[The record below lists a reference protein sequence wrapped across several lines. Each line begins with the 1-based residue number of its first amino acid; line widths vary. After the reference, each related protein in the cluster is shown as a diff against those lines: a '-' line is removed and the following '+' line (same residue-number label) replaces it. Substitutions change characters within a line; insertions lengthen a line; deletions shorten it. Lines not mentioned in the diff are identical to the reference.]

1 MSPASASGV
10 ERLRAIRAWPEMLR
24 YFIDELRWPLEDE
37 SLLEGED
44 LEDLTYDWDLTEF
57 GIRDTTSPI
66 RHVHQLRP
74 FTADQPWGI
83 FFVELAGQRLL
94 ITQLRRLLSK
104 LVARK
109 RESGSGAN
117 RSWRLDD
124 LLFVVMTGSGDSIE
138 LNLLAF
144 FRIDGRTEFRCLP
157 WRPAGSSSRHLHRL
171 HEELLPSLMWPDDE
185 DDVAAWRSAWR
196 KPFTLRPGQTIR
208 SAVRLAERMSRTA
221 RDLREQIGE
230 ALDIE
235 DGTGPFS
242 DLLNDVRRHLIA
254 DVNADRFADMCA
266 QTLVYGLLGSRVTD
280 PEGFG
285 ASPVLSV
292 VPLANPFLD
301 AFFEKVHGEAVALD
315 VDLEGS
321 GLEHLAADLRV
332 TDVEA
337 ILDQFGTTAKGADP
351 VIHFYEEFLKRYDR
365 KMRANAGAF
374 YTPVPVVDFMVRGV
388 DELLKTRFGLE
399 SGIADRATWQQVSEG
414 VGFAVPEGVGPD
426 EPFVSM
432 VDPATGTGTFLVR
445 WLEQAKRSFSAAEP
459 DGNWRQH
466 LGEVVLPSM
475 HAFELM
481 LAPYTIAHLKLAL
494 HLHDEGVD
502 TSAAQVLLTD
512 TLDHEPPQLRLETIQ
527 DPIAIEGRR
536 AADLKRSRRFTVV
549 IGNPPYDREQ
559 KAHGETGKRK
569 GGVVRYGAEGIK
581 PLLEDVIGPMRDASL
596 GLHIKNL
603 YNDYVYFWRWAAW
616 QATEAPVGPGIVAF
630 ITASSYLDGRSMG
643 GLRSFLRHNF
653 DELIIFDLGGDG
665 RGALV
670 EENVFDILTP
680 VAVAFGVRKSHS
692 SAPCEV
698 RYRRISGSQQAK
710 LKALRHASLT
720 EAMDEVLGTGMESF
734 VPISDSEYFSW
745 PRLTDLLPWCR
756 SGVKLSRTWPIG
768 STQTL
773 LRERWKMITSEIPR
787 RRPDLLKETTERKV
801 SSNPMPLLTRG
812 DRLPPLRTLDRHDQP
827 EGLQRYGYRS
837 FDRQWIIAD
846 HRLADRAAPVL
857 WNSYSN
863 RQLFLT
869 TLTSTRLAGGPA
881 LTVTPYIPDLDH
893 FRGSYGARSVIPIYR
908 DRFARQPNVSTRF
921 QFALSEKLANPVTV
935 EDLVAY
941 LHALLG
947 TGAFSERFA
956 DELAEAAGPVHVPIT
971 ADPNLFGRAVHLG
984 RDLLWHHTWGE
995 RYVPEGNPAL
1005 PEGSAREVSPVVGYP
1020 EEFAHDADDW
1030 LLRVGTGAF
1039 APVPEEVWNFEVSGL
1054 KVLRSWL
1061 GYRMAKG
1068 KGRKSSPLDD
1078 IRPRTWTFTP
1088 ELLRLL
1094 AILEHT
1100 IAVTPTAAQLLDEI
1114 VSGPLL
1120 LATGLPQPTEAE
1132 RRPPRT

>member
-388 DELLKTRFGLE
+388 DELLKSRFGLE
-399 SGIADRATWQQVSEG
+399 AGIADRATWQQVSER
-414 VGFAVPEGVGPD
+414 VGFHMPEGIDPD

-466 LGEVVLPSM
+466 LGEVVLPAM

-502 TSAAQVLLTD
+502 TNAAQVLLTD
-512 TLDHEPPQLRLETIQ
+512 ALDHDPPQLSLHLVD
-527 DPIAIEGRR
+527 DPIAVEGRR
-536 AADLKRSRRFTVV
+536 AADLKQSRRFTVV

-559 KAHGETGKRK
+559 RAAGDTGKRK
-569 GGVVRYGAEGIK
+569 GGVVRHGAQSFE
-581 PLLEDVIGPMRDASL
+581 PLIEAVITPMKQAGL
-596 GLHIKNL
+596 GGHVKNL
-603 YNDYVYFWRWAAW
+603 YNDYVYFWRWATW
-616 QATEAPVGPGIVAF
+616 QATELPPGPGVVSF
-630 ITASSYLDGRSMG
+630 ITAASYLDGVSMG
-643 GLRSFLRHNF
+643 GLRSLLRDSF
-653 DELIIFDLGGDG
+653 DEIIVIDLGGEG
-665 RGALV
+665 RGAIV
-670 EENVFDILTP
+670 EDNVFDIRTP
-680 VAVAFGVRKSHS
+680 VAIAFGVRRSVS
-692 SAPCEV
+692 EPVGSV
-698 RYRRISGSQQAK
+698 RYLRVSGSRQQK
-710 LKALRHASLT
+710 LKKLASLPVRDVDVSV
-720 EAMDEVLGTGMESF
+720 AGSGIESF
-734 VPISDSEYFSW
+734 VPRSDSEYLLS
-745 PRLTDLLPWCR
+745 PPITDLFPWIR
-756 SGVKLSRTWPIG
+756 SGCKFQRTWPVG
-768 STQTL
+768 ETKQVLT
-773 LRERWKMITSEIPR
+773 ERWRNLVAAVPR
-787 RRPDLLKETTERKV
+787 RRGLMLREKDRTIF
-801 SSNPMPLLTRG
+801 SNPTPLLSR
-812 DRLPPLRTLDRHDQP
+812 DAPLTPIRELDRDAQP
-827 EGLQRYGYRS
+827 EGTTLYGYRS
-837 FDRQWIIAD
+837 FDRQWVIAD
-846 HRLADRAAPVL
+846 NRLAGRPGPVL
-857 WNSYSN
+857 WSIRSASQMY
-863 RQLFLT
+863 LT
-869 TLTSTRLAGGPA
+869 SLTSTKFGRGPV
-881 LTVTPYIPDLDH
+881 LTVTPYVPDFDH
-893 FRGSYGARSVIPIYR
+893 FSGRGARNVMPLYR
-908 DRFARQPNVSTRF
+908 DRAATEPNLPADLL
-921 QFALSEKLANPVTV
+921 QALDDRLGRSVTV
-935 EDLVAY
+935 EDLAAY
-941 LHALLG
+941 AHALLG

-956 DELAEAAGPVHVPIT
+956 EELAEAAGPVHVPIT
-971 ADPNLFGRAVHLG
+971 ADPDLFDRAVHLG
-984 RDLLWHHTWGE
+984 RDLLWRHTWGE
-995 RYVPEGNPAL
+995 RYAPAGNPPL
-1005 PEGSAREVSPVVGYP
+1005 PAGSAREVSPVVGYP
-1020 EEFAHDADDW
+1020 EKFTHDADAE
-1030 LLRVGTGAF
+1030 LLEVGTGRF
-1039 APVPEEVWNFEVSGL
+1039 APVTEEIWNFQVSGL

-1061 GYRMAKG
+1061 GYRMAKR

-1100 IAVTPTAAQLLDEI
+1100 IAVTPTAAQLLDVI
-1114 VSGPLL
+1114 VSGPLIP
-1120 LATGLPQPTEAE
+1120 AADLPQPTEAE
-1132 RRPPRT
+1132 RKPPRV